1 YGRIIV
7 DLKPELY
14 KRWRDGGGRGQGI
27 EPFDN
32 GVTGKIRILSPDA
45 FIENI
50 RLEPD
55 ETFSVD
61 VQFELFKDYKFA
73 QGILPKWDLIQTG
86 APGNP
91 NMVVGGQRFEVDFSK
106 LVLVRGAGQ
115 WRYLDDGSDPG
126 SNWISPDFNDSKWKQ
141 GKAELGFGDDPATV
155 IDGGPPD

>member
-1 YGRIIV
+1 KNVTVVDNFPGPLSLSSVLVRNIFRDVVPIGLRFANTQEIGASFFDYGRIIV

-14 KRWRDGGGRGQGI
+14 KRWRDGGGRGEGVR
-27 EPFDN
+27 PFDN

-61 VQFELFKDYKFA
+61 VQFELFKDYKLA

-106 LVLVRGAGQ
+106 LVLVRGA
-115 WRYLDDGSDPG
+115 
-126 SNWISPDFNDSKWKQ
+126 
-141 GKAELGFGDDPATV
+141 
-155 IDGGPPD
+155 